1 MYVYIYIYPVYIYI
15 YIYIYADLYRTTR
28 IYVTGLDMSS
38 GYEDKCPHEMETETQ
53 QKYFLIR

>member
-1 MYVYIYIYPVYIYI
+1 MYVYIYISCIYI
-15 YIYIYADLYRTTR
+15 YIYIYADLYTTTG